1 MNIAVVFPG
10 QGSQSI
16 GMLDGYAADW
26 PVVTE
31 TFAQASA
38 VLGYDLWEVVSK
50 GPEERL
56 NQTEITQPAMLAADI
71 AIMRVMMEQCMSK
84 PFAFAGHSLGEY
96 AALVAGGAI
105 EFSDAVKLVAERG
118 RLMQNAVPEGQG
130 AMAAILG
137 MNNEAVRLACAE
149 AAEETGEV
157 VEAVN
162 YNSPGQVVIAG
173 NVAAVDLAILK
184 ASEAGAKKAM
194 RLPVSVPSHCALMK
208 PAADELAKVLKLI
221 EIKTPDIQV
230 IHNVD
235 AKSHD
240 EPDEIRDALVK
251 QLYSPVRWVQ
261 TMEILGS
268 AADDAIVECGPGRV
282 LTGLNRRIV
291 KDVPAFALDKP
302 ESMQKFLDSVQ

>member
-10 QGSQSI
+10 QGSQSV
-16 GMLDGYAADW
+16 GMLDAYAVDW
-26 PVVTE
+26 PVVAE
-31 TFAQASA
+31 TFTEASD

-56 NQTEITQPAMLAADI
+56 NQTQITQPAMLAADI
-71 AIMRVMMEQCMSK
+71 AIMRVMLEQCMTK

-105 EFSDAVKLVAERG
+105 EFGAAVKLVAERG
-118 RLMQNAVPEGQG
+118 RLMQNAVPDGQG

-137 MNNEAVRLACAE
+137 LPNEAVRLACAA
-149 AAEETGEV
+149 AAEACGEI

-173 NVAAVDLAILK
+173 TVAGVELALVK

-208 PAADELAKVLKLI
+208 PAAAELA
-221 EIKTPDIQV
+221 EILTSVKIITPDIQV

-240 EPDEIRDALVK
+240 EPDEIREALVK

-268 AADDAIVECGPGRV
+268 AADDAIIECGPGRV
-282 LTGLNRRIV
+282 LTGLTRRIV
-291 KDVPAFALDKP
+291 KDVATYALDKP
-302 ESMQKFLDSVQ
+302 ENMQKFLDSVQ